1 MDFDELFPGIKELNP
16 YFDDVME
23 FRMSLNAETD
33 RGCAL
38 MSAAFL
44 DNWLRNLLNSFFVED
59 ERITGDFLSPN
70 GPLGTFSSRI
80 DLAYLLGLISKKAHR
95 DLHLIRKIRNDFGH
109 KAEPLSFETGYIKS
123 RTLELYYDISSE
135 QRPRQKFTRVVLGV
149 LSQLTVKTLMNEHR
163 NSHPDAEF
171 PDSLKQ
177 EFEKL
182 VRKMQNSI
190 EEES

>member
-1 MDFDELFPGIKELNP
+1 MDFEELFPGLKEFNP
-16 YFDDVME
+16 YFDEVMV

-33 RGCAL
+33 RGCVL

-44 DNWLRNLLNSFFVED
+44 DNWLGNLLSSFFVDD
-59 ERITGDFLSPN
+59 ERIVGDFLSPN

-109 KAEPLSFETGYIKS
+109 KAEPLSFETDYIKS
-123 RTLELYYDISSE
+123 RTLQLYFDLSSE

-149 LSQLTVKTLMNEHR
+149 LSQITVKTLINEHR
-163 NSHPDAEF
+163 NAHPDVEIT
-171 PDSLKQ
+171 DSLKQ
-177 EFEKL
+177 EFEKIVPTML
-182 VRKMQNSI
+182 NLI
-190 EEES
+190 EE